1 MEILA
6 GFEFPLERRVR
17 PNLPKGIAMR
27 CLYGLLL
34 AAMMICSLDEAQA
47 RKSYAGVK
55 GGVNIADIT
64 GDDADTLSSRNRFI
78 GGAFYGID
86 FADDFGVRV
95 DGLYV
100 QKGAEGPF
108 ESEDG
113 DIHETILTLDY
124 LEFPVL
130 FMVGFPTSE
139 KFAVNLFAGPTFG
152 FNLTAEAE
160 IPEHGETV
168 DLDVETFEFGATF
181 GGGAEYVL
189 SSMSIIG
196 DFRYALGGTNISDE
210 FDGKN
215 SGSGIMV
222 GVKFPLGAR

>member
-1 MEILA
+1 MTKLTSMVVCA
-6 GFEFPLERRVR
+6 
-17 PNLPKGIAMR
+17 A
-27 CLYGLLL
+27 LL
-34 AAMMICSLDEAQA
+34 AVLYTDAVA

-64 GDDADTLSSRNRFI
+64 GDDAEGLDSRNRFI
-78 GGAFYGID
+78 GGAFFGID
-86 FADDFGVRV
+86 FADEFGLRI
-95 DGLYV
+95 DGLYA

-108 ESEDG
+108 VTEDG
-113 DIHETILTLDY
+113 DTHESVLSLDY

-130 FMVGFPTSE
+130 FMVGFPTNE
-139 KFAVNLFAGPTFG
+139 QFAVNLFAGPTFG

-160 IPEHGETV
+160 IPDHGETV
-168 DLDVETFEFGATF
+168 DLDVETFELGATF
-181 GGGAEYVL
+181 GGGLEYVL

-196 DFRYALGGTNISDE
+196 DFRYALGGTSISDN

-215 SGSGIMV
+215 SGIGVMV